1 MAQSTINGV
10 PNNFGVPA
18 SVNKKG
24 AVIQDDGIYRTVVY
38 EFTYDDLPTSSS
50 TDVGAHVLPPYAL
63 IESALLVVE
72 TAFAGGTSYDIGLTQ
87 TDGTA
92 IDADGIFAAL
102 PLANIN
108 AKGES
113 HRALLRDSDG
123 TASLTDNF
131 AGAFLNNSGQTGSAF
146 SSNVKVTATGTFTA
160 GKAHLYVRY
169 LAVPFA

>member
-1 MAQSTINGV
+1 MAQSIINGV
-10 PNNFGVPA
+10 PYNFGVPA

-24 AVIQDDGIYRTVVY
+24 AVVCDDGIYRTVVY

-50 TDVGAHVLPPYAL
+50 SDVGVHVLPPYAL
-63 IESALLVVE
+63 IESALFVVE

-102 PLANIN
+102 PLASIN

-113 HRALLRDSDG
+113 HRAIVRDSDG
-123 TASLTDNF
+123 TGNLTDTY
-131 AGAFLNNSGQTGSAF
+131 AGAFFNLSGQTGSQY
-146 SSNVKVTATGTFTA
+146 SSNVKVTASGTFTA
-160 GKAHLYVRY
+160 GKAHLYIRY
-169 LAVPFA
+169 LAVPFS